1 MFRRVALLRKV
12 LSGRGAGEG
21 QEKLKGGTC
30 AYAGGVCSAA
40 TSLNL
45 LCIVEGCL
53 VYTRL
58 HMCLVHLCK
67 ASSSGTSHT
76 QTMLFACIYI
86 YIHRKERR
94 REYLEME
101 KENSRELYNP
111 PKFLVISNSS
121 NVIQR
126 SIVFIRCQ

>member
-76 QTMLFACIYI
+76 QTMLFAYIYI
-86 YIHRKERR
+86 YIYIERNDEGNTWKWRKKI
-94 REYLEME
+94 LE
-101 KENSRELYNP
+101 NFTILPNFS
-111 PKFLVISNSS
+111 
-121 NVIQR
+121 
-126 SIVFIRCQ
+126 

>member
-1 MFRRVALLRKV
+1 MFSS
-12 LSGRGAGEG
+12 SGAVKESLIREREG

-58 HMCLVHLCK
+58 HMCLVSPKCK
-67 ASSSGTSHT
+67 ASSGTWHT
-76 QTMLFACIYI
+76 HRNNAYI
-86 YIHRKERR
+86 RT
-94 REYLEME
+94 
-101 KENSRELYNP
+101 
-111 PKFLVISNSS
+111 
-121 NVIQR
+121 
-126 SIVFIRCQ
+126 

>member
-1 MFRRVALLRKV
+1 MFSS
-12 LSGRGAGEG
+12 SGAVKESLIREREG

-58 HMCLVHLCK
+58 HMCLVSRK
-67 ASSSGTSHT
+67 ASSGTWRTHT
-76 QTMLFACIYI
+76 GTMHIYV
-86 YIHRKERR
+86 HRKEGRSWRKWRR
-94 REYLEME
+94 KILQSFQIFRI
-101 KENSRELYNP
+101 RVYNVN
-111 PKFLVISNSS
+111 KSFNVQSIIDKGYFLRVIA
-121 NVIQR
+121 
-126 SIVFIRCQ
+126 